1 MSSNHIYHL
10 GPCYCDN
17 CKQFAIHYLYTS
29 RPFFGVGPYS
39 PYNLWMDAI
48 KISNVQCMYCEEKR
62 KLTKQDKELIKSLKD
77 ASLLS
82 LEDERSFRDYLEEVI
97 KFHNLINDFSE
108 EEFKS
113 TVQEVFDRYER
124 YNIPYI
130 WFENYAKIILA
141 VLKRKV
147 KIENILYK

>member
-1 MSSNHIYHL
+1 M
-10 GPCYCDN
+10 
-17 CKQFAIHYLYTS
+17 
-29 RPFFGVGPYS
+29 
-39 PYNLWMDAI
+39 
-48 KISNVQCMYCEEKR
+48 
-62 KLTKQDKELIKSLKD
+62 
-77 ASLLS
+77 LS

-113 TVQEVFDRYER
+113 AVQEVFNRYEG